1 MCVVSIT
8 SNGTRTAKTRCKMKG
23 LEVKKLK
30 VSVDGKMILKGIDLT
45 VPRGKVIA
53 LMGRNGSG
61 KSTLANTLM
70 GHPKYKIESGSIFLD
85 GKNVTKNGAAE
96 RSKKGLFLSFQYP
109 AEIQGVTLSSFL
121 RTAINARRKQKIP
134 VLEFMKLLKEKM
146 SELDIDQKFAS
157 RYLNHGLSG
166 GEKKRSEILQLAL
179 LEPSIAILDET
190 DSGLDIDALKT
201 VANGVKKLVSPKM
214 GVLIITHYQRILNYL
229 KPDRVHVMADG
240 QIVKSGGKELVKV
253 LEKKGY
259 EGM

>member
-1 MCVVSIT
+1 
-8 SNGTRTAKTRCKMKG
+8 MKG

-30 VSVDGKMILKGIDLT
+30 VSVDGKMILNGINLT
-45 VPRGKVIA
+45 VKQGEVIA

-70 GHPKYKIESGSIFLD
+70 GHPKYKVEEGSVKL
-85 GKNVTKNGAAE
+85 NGEDILSLPAYE

-109 AEIQGVTLSSFL
+109 AEIQGVTLSNFL
-121 RTAINARRKQKIP
+121 RATMNARRKEKIP
-134 VLEFMKLLKEKM
+134 VLEFVKLLKKKM
-146 SELDIDQKFAS
+146 AELSIDPKFAS
-157 RYLNHGLSG
+157 RYLNHGFSG

-179 LEPSIAILDET
+179 LEPKIAVLDET

-201 VANGVKKLVSPKM
+201 VAQGVKKLVSPKM

-229 KPDRVHVMADG
+229 KPDRVHVMMDG
-240 QIVKSGGKELVKV
+240 KIVKSGGKELVKL

-259 EGM
+259 EGIEK